1 MLAAAMAR
9 TKTMVLQQQLLLVV
23 EGNLA
28 PIVAVVSASRLRP
41 DVIEN
46 DAVTAPM
53 HALNI
58 R

>member
-9 TKTMVLQQQLLLVV
+9 TKTMILQLLLVVVV

-41 DVIEN
+41 AVIEN
-46 DAVTAPM
+46 DE
-53 HALNI
+53 
-58 R
+58 

>member
-9 TKTMVLQQQLLLVV
+9 TKTMVLQLLLVVV

>member
-41 DVIEN
+41 DVNEN